1 MPLVDRVGQELL
13 PIDVALVLVLVLVL
27 LALARLILVIL
38 VLVQLVLV
46 ILVLILLVILLAP
59 RHPPAYRA
67 PVEAFPRRLPVP
79 SQLAK
84 DKLSPCTS
92 WSKTTVMISA
102 LPISSGQRRR

>member
-1 MPLVDRVGQELL
+1 MRAAGPTCLVDRVGQELL

-67 PVEAFPRRLPVP
+67 LVEAFPRRPAASP
-79 SQLAK
+79 
-84 DKLSPCTS
+84 LSARKGTANPG
-92 WSKTTVMISA
+92 A
-102 LPISSGQRRR
+102 PRRILIIAS

>member
-1 MPLVDRVGQELL
+1 MRAAGPTCLVDRVGQELL

-46 ILVLILLVILLAP
+46 ILVLILLAILLAP

-67 PVEAFPRRLPVP
+67 LVDAFPRRLPVP

-84 DKLSPCTS
+84 ARPTQGRPD
-92 WSKTTVMISA
+92 
-102 LPISSGQRRR
+102 SS